1 MSYQFV
7 KIISLSIL
15 IFGALLAPSLVSADV
30 LEDAIS
36 GVEKTAE
43 KADLEIDQS
52 GDIINIIGRGI
63 NSVLG
68 IMGVIAVVLIVYAG
82 GLWLTAA
89 GSDEK
94 VKQAKK
100 IIRTTVVGLLIL
112 GFAYGITTFIIAL
125 AVGA

>member
-1 MSYQFV
+1 MFYQFT
-7 KIISLSIL
+7 KISSLLIL
-15 IFGALLAPSLVSADV
+15 GLGILFAPAFVSAGV
-30 LEDAIS
+30 LEDAAS
-36 GVEKTAE
+36 QATKAAE
-43 KADLEIDQS
+43 SADLDIKES
-52 GDIINIIGRGI
+52 GDINSIIQRGI

-68 IMGVIAVVLIVYAG
+68 VLGVAAVILIVYAG

-112 GFAYGITTFIIAL
+112 GFAYGITTFVISL
-125 AVGA
+125 VVS